1 MDPLS
6 RFPCQRQKKGTW
18 MSEEGQLDCRV
29 ALPVFHCPCI
39 IHPLSIIVVVSMA
52 VNSCRRASS
61 IKKSIFNRLSRHN
74 AKVHR
79 RGPRCQPTKG
89 SRRKLRCFVHL
100 AYALSHAYRYQHVIY
115 IQLNHRV
122 IGRVLDTLAIL
133 KDPCLYYCIFL

>member
-1 MDPLS
+1 
-6 RFPCQRQKKGTW
+6 
-18 MSEEGQLDCRV
+18 
-29 ALPVFHCPCI
+29 
-39 IHPLSIIVVVSMA
+39 MA

-100 AYALSHAYRYQHVIY
+100 AYALSHTYHYQHVIY
-115 IQLNHRV
+115 IQLNRRV

-133 KDPCLYYCIFL
+133 KDPCLYYCIFLSRAYYWCLVSIMLVARDKILNPTINLPQIHREEPVPSIREAYKISLGRQ